1 METPRSVFVFSVAGC
16 LSSTL
21 CATALVS
28 AAAATD
34 TSSSVSLL
42 QQPSLQAAITKA
54 QGSGTAPIL
63 PSPAALVLTAP
74 KGKTAVG
81 SLTLKKSSSDQHTYY
96 LSTNQSWVW
105 MNPPYGSTQSITTE
119 TDQLVITAQTAN
131 LAVGTHLATVY
142 VVDSGPNNF
151 TNMVRIPVSFTVTA
165 ESVAP
170 PPPPPAPPAVV
181 PEPKPVLLTPPP
193 PPTPVVVP
201 PPPAPAPPAPAP
213 PAPTV
218 VPTSGIVTS
227 PLALTLTAAKGQTA
241 VGALALRK
249 GGTDLHSY
257 SLSTN
262 QSWVWMNPP
271 YGSTQTI
278 TTETDQLVIT
288 VQTGNLAAGTHSAVI
303 YIVESGPNNFS
314 NMLRIPV
321 TLTVTATPVKTA
333 PPTPPAPP
341 AAVTP
346 TPKPVTVTPPP
357 PPTPV
362 VVPPPPAPSA
372 PATPPAPVPAPV
384 SNGPIQVTPATLSL
398 SSTNAV
404 GTLTLRKAGTA
415 QHLYSLSA
423 SQSWLW
429 MNPPYGSTQTITSET
444 DQIVITAQPTGLAAG
459 TYTAVVYIVESGPN
473 NFSNTLRIPV
483 TFTVTGG
490 QTASATPSKPS
501 QPAVSTPPPPPP
513 TPVPTPGQTTPSASA
528 STSSPKTA
536 SATVSWNANTEA
548 DLAGYRIYVGTKS
561 GSYGFVGPFEV
572 SNRTSFTIANLPTGT
587 TYFFAVS
594 AFDKS
599 GNESAKS
606 AEVSKSLF

>member
-1 METPRSVFVFSVAGC
+1 MKTPRSVFVFSVAGC

-28 AAAATD
+28 TAAAAD
-34 TSSSVSLL
+34 TSATLSLL
-42 QQPSLQAAITKA
+42 QQPSLDAAITKA
-54 QGSGTAPIL
+54 QSSGTAPIL
-63 PSPAALVLTAP
+63 PSPAALILTAP

-105 MNPPYGSTQSITTE
+105 MNPPYGSTQTITSE

-131 LAVGTHLATVY
+131 LAVGTYSATVY

-151 TNMVRIPVSFTVTA
+151 TNMLRIPVSLTVTA
-165 ESVAP
+165 DTVAP
-170 PPPPPAPPAVV
+170 PP
-181 PEPKPVLLTPPP
+181 PPP

-201 PPPAPAPPAPAP
+201 PPPAPVAVPPPPAP
-213 PAPTV
+213 PAPTI

-227 PLALTLTAAKGQTA
+227 PLALALTAAKGQTA
-241 VGALALRK
+241 VGTLALRK
-249 GGTDLHSY
+249 GGTDQHSY

-288 VQTGNLAAGTHSAVI
+288 AQTSGLAAGTYSAVV
-303 YIVESGPNNFS
+303 YVVESGPNNFS

-321 TLTVTATPVKTA
+321 TLTVTATPVTTPPPA
-333 PPTPPAPP
+333 PPSPP

-346 TPKPVTVTPPP
+346 TPKPVAVTPPP

-362 VVPPPPAPSA
+362 VVPPPPAPVA
-372 PATPPAPVPAPV
+372 VPPPPAPAPPAPAPTPAPV
-384 SNGPIQVTPATLSL
+384 TTGPIQVTPAALSL
-398 SSTNAV
+398 SSTNTV
-404 GTLTLRKAGTA
+404 GTLSLRKAGTD
-415 QHLYSLSA
+415 QHVYSLSA
-423 SQSWLW
+423 SQSWVW

-459 TYTAVVYIVESGPN
+459 TYSAVVYIVESGPN
-473 NFSNTLRIPV
+473 NFSNTLRVPV

-490 QTASATPSKPS
+490 QTASAAPTTPS
-501 QPAVSTPPPPPP
+501 QPAVTTPPPPPP
-513 TPVPTPGQTTPSASA
+513 TPVPTPVQTTPSASA

-536 SATVSWNANTEA
+536 SATVSWNANTES

-561 GSYGFVGPFEV
+561 GSYGVVGPFEV
-572 SNRTSFTIANLPTGT
+572 TNRTSFTIANLPTGT